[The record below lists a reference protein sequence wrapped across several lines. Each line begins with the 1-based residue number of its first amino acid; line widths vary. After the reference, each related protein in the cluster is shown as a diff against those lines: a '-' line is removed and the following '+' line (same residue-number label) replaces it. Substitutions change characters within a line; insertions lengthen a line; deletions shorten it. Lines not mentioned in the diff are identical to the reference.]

1 MRSRALTLLLFSLF
15 WSQTSRASVEIVNV
29 GVDASLGFEIQ
40 GDFVA
45 IRTSEARAG
54 GTDLNGDGD
63 TTDFVLQVFDWST
76 GLVRNSGLE
85 ASGGFRMAG
94 RYIAFTVLESRQGAT
109 DLNGDGD
116 TADLVQH
123 VYDAE
128 TGVAANLGLATSTF
142 RIEGDLLAF
151 TVIESAQGASDRN
164 GDGDTKDGVLH
175 LYRPST
181 GALTNVGL
189 DAAGG
194 FVSSGTHVA
203 FAVSE
208 SNQGG
213 SDRNGD
219 GDALDSVLHVVQ
231 ASDGSTTNLGAA
243 TLSLQFQLDANL
255 VAFVV
260 RESSQGNQNLNGD
273 SDINDNVLHLYDIAD
288 MTTSNLGRA
297 TTSFQLSGGVV
308 AFAQPESG
316 QGAADANG
324 DGDVFDEVLHYFEAA
339 SSTMTSLSSAVE
351 GFQLDA
357 GHLAF
362 GVREFRQAATD
373 LNGDGDTADLVLH
386 LHDVAAGS
394 TVNLGTDA
402 TLGFK
407 LDGETLLAF
416 GAWEP
421 GQGAGDLNGDGDISD
436 FVLHVYDIVSGT
448 VINLE
453 VDPSGGFQSFQLDGK
468 TLTFGV
474 QEQAQGATDLN
485 LDGDTADIVL
495 HFFQA
500 GASSIVN
507 LGFDVSAGHQV
518 QSDRIAFGVTEARQ
532 GLTDL
537 NGDGDTGDVVLHV
550 ADVSPDDARSRI
562 EALIALVRS
571 MDLPRPTERL
581 HVMFLE
587 LALRALD
594 RDKPCKAIGWLELFH
609 FSVKVHQGGK
619 IPRAQARELRDEA
632 QAIIELM
639 RAENP
644 SCKSPVHLL
653 CKTGHLKHFKNKHQ
667 CKKHYHQK
675 HHDKKDH

>member
-1 MRSRALTLLLFSLF
+1 LRSRALTLLLFTLF
-15 WSQTSRASVEIVNV
+15 LNRTSAAVDIVNV

-45 IRTSEARAG
+45 IRTSEARSG

-63 TTDFVLQVFDWST
+63 TADFVLQVFDWST
-76 GLVRNSGLE
+76 GLVRNTGLE

-94 RYIAFTVLESRQGAT
+94 RYVAFTVLESRQGGL

-116 TADLVQH
+116 AADLVQH

-128 TGVAANLGLATSTF
+128 TGVATNLGLAASTF

-164 GDGDTKDGVLH
+164 GDGDSNDGVLH

-181 GALTNVGL
+181 GTLTNVGL
-189 DAAGG
+189 AAAGG
-194 FVSSGTHVA
+194 LVSSDTHVA

-213 SDRNGD
+213 ADRNGD
-219 GDALDSVLHVVQ
+219 GDALDTVLHLVD
-231 ASDGSTTNLGAA
+231 ASTGVTTNLGAA
-243 TLSLQFQLDANL
+243 TVTLQFQLNSGRL
-255 VAFVV
+255 AFVV
-260 RESSQGNQNLNGD
+260 RESSQGNQSLNGD
-273 SDINDNVLHLYDIAD
+273 SDVNDNVLHLYNIAD
-288 MTTSNLGRA
+288 GTTSNLGRA
-297 TTSFQLSGGVV
+297 VTSFQLRDGVV
-308 AFAQPESG
+308 AFAQPESA

-324 DGDVFDEVLHYFEAA
+324 DGDAFDDVLHYFDAA
-339 SSTMTSLSSAVE
+339 SSTMTNLASAVE
-351 GFQLDA
+351 GFQLDSE
-357 GHLAF
+357 HLAF

-386 LHDVAAGS
+386 LHDVAAS
-394 TVNLGTDA
+394 TTVNLGTDA

-416 GAWEP
+416 GVWEP
-421 GQGAGDLNGDGDISD
+421 GQGVGDLNGDGDISD
-436 FVLHVYDIVSGT
+436 YVLHVYDIVSGT

-453 VDPSGGFQSFQLDGK
+453 VDPSGGFQSFQVDGK
-468 TLTFGV
+468 LLTFGV

-495 HFFQA
+495 HYYRA
-500 GASSIVN
+500 GADSIVN

-518 QSDRIAFGVTEARQ
+518 QADRIAFAVTESRQ

-537 NGDGDTGDVVLHV
+537 NGDGDTGDIVLHV
-550 ADVSPDDARSRI
+550 ADLGPDDARSRI

-571 MDLPRPTERL
+571 MNLPRTTERH
-581 HVMFLE
+581 HVAFLE
-587 LALRALD
+587 LALQALD
-594 RDKPCKAIGWLELFH
+594 GDNPCEAIRWLQLFD
-609 FSVKVHQGGK
+609 FSVKVPQGMK
-619 IPRAQARELRDEA
+619 IPQAQAQELQDEA
-632 QAIIELM
+632 ESILDQLRE
-639 RAENP
+639 ENP
-644 SCKSPVHLL
+644 SCKSLAHLL
-653 CKTGHLKHFKNKHQ
+653 CKKGT
-667 CKKHYHQK
+667 
-675 HHDKKDH
+675 

>member
-1 MRSRALTLLLFSLF
+1 MRSRALTLLLLSLF
-15 WSQTSRASVEIVNV
+15 WSRTGNASVEIVNV

-45 IRTSEARAG
+45 MRTSEARSG
-54 GTDLNGDGD
+54 NTDLNGDGD
-63 TTDFVLQVFDWST
+63 TADFVLQVFDWST

-85 ASGGFRMAG
+85 ASGGFRMSG
-94 RYIAFTVLESRQGAT
+94 RYVAFSVLESRQGGT

-116 TADLVQH
+116 TSDLVQH
-123 VYDAE
+123 VFDAE
-128 TGVAANLGLATSTF
+128 TGVATNLGLATSAF

-151 TVIESAQGASDRN
+151 TVIESGQGGTDRN
-164 GDGDTKDGVLH
+164 GDGDSKDAVLH

-194 FVSSGTHVA
+194 FVSSDTHVA

-219 GDALDSVLHVVQ
+219 GDALDSVLHVV
-231 ASDGSTTNLGAA
+231 AAAGGPATNLGAA
-243 TLSLQFQLDANL
+243 TLSLQFQIDGNL
-255 VAFVV
+255 VAYVV
-260 RESSQGNQNLNGD
+260 RESSQGGQNLNGD
-273 SDINDNVLHLYDIAD
+273 SDVNDNVLHLYDIAH

-297 TTSFQLSGGVV
+297 VTSFQLAGPVV

-324 DGDVFDEVLHYFEAA
+324 DGDIFDDVLHYFDAA
-339 SSTMTSLSSAVE
+339 SSTMINLASAVE
-351 GFQLDA
+351 GFQVDA
-357 GHLAF
+357 AHVAF

-386 LHDVAAGS
+386 LHDVAAGT

-421 GQGAGDLNGDGDISD
+421 AQGAGDLNGDGDVSD
-436 FVLHVYDIVSGT
+436 YVLHVYDIVSGT

-453 VDPSGGFQSFQLDGK
+453 VDPSGGFQSFQVDGK

-474 QEQAQGATDLN
+474 QELAQGASDLN

-495 HFFQA
+495 HYYQA
-500 GASSIVN
+500 GGASIVN

-518 QSDRIAFGVTEARQ
+518 QNDRVAFAVTESRQ

-537 NGDGDTGDVVLHV
+537 NADGDTGDVILHV
-550 ADVSPDDARSRI
+550 ADLKPLDARSRI

-571 MDLPRPTERL
+571 MDLPEPTER
-581 HVMFLE
+581 FLVA
-587 LALRALD
+587 LLQHALRDLD
-594 RDKPCKAIGWLELFH
+594 RNKPCRALGWVQH
-609 FSVKVHQGGK
+609 FDFMVAFPPGKK
-619 IPRAQARELRDEA
+619 IPEAQAQELLDEGQAIVQLLRDE
-632 QAIIELM
+632 
-639 RAENP
+639 NP
-644 SCKSPVHLL
+644 DCKSPAHLL
-653 CKTGHLKHFKNKHQ
+653 CRNGQFHHAQKTHFSR
-667 CKKHYHQK
+667 KKPN
-675 HHDKKDH
+675 

>member
-1 MRSRALTLLLFSLF
+1 LRSRALTLLLVTLL
-15 WSQTSRASVEIVNV
+15 WNQTSSAAVEIINV

-45 IRTSEARAG
+45 IRTSEARSG
-54 GTDLNGDGD
+54 NTDLNGDGD
-63 TTDFVLQVFDWST
+63 AADFVLQVFDWST

-85 ASGGFRMAG
+85 ASGGFRMSD
-94 RYIAFTVLESRQGAT
+94 RYIAFTVLESRQGGA

-116 TADLVQH
+116 ALDLVQH
-123 VYDAE
+123 VFDAE
-128 TGVAANLGLATSTF
+128 TGVVTNLGLATSTF

-164 GDGDTKDGVLH
+164 GDGDSKDGVLH
-175 LYRPST
+175 LYRPSSGT
-181 GALTNVGL
+181 LTNVGL

-194 FVSSGTHVA
+194 FVSNGTHAA

-213 SDRNGD
+213 ADRNGD
-219 GDALDSVLHVVQ
+219 GDALDTVLHLV
-231 ASDGSTTNLGAA
+231 DGSSGAAANLGFA
-243 TLSLQFQLDANL
+243 TLSLQFQLDSNL

-260 RESSQGNQNLNGD
+260 RESSQGNQSLNGD
-273 SDINDNVLHLYDIAD
+273 SDVNDNVLHLYDIAA

-297 TTSFQLSGGVV
+297 ATSFKLAGGVV
-308 AFAQPESG
+308 AFAQPESA

-324 DGDVFDEVLHYFEAA
+324 DGDVFDDVLHYFEAA
-339 SSTMTSLSSAVE
+339 SSTMTNLSSAVE

-357 GHLAF
+357 AHLAF
-362 GVREFRQAATD
+362 GVREFRQAAAD

-386 LHDVAAGS
+386 LHDIAASS

-436 FVLHVYDIVSGT
+436 YVLHVYDIISGNL
-448 VINLE
+448 INLE

-495 HFFQA
+495 HYFQA
-500 GASSIVN
+500 GAGSIVN

-518 QSDRIAFGVTEARQ
+518 RSDRIAFGVTEARQ

-550 ADVSPDDARSRI
+550 ADLRPDDPRSRI

-594 RDKPCKAIGWLELFH
+594 RDKPCKAIGWVDLFN
-609 FSVKVHQGGK
+609 FSVRVHQSK
-619 IPRAQARELRDEA
+619 ILQAQAQELGGEA
-632 QAIIELM
+632 SAILEDM

-644 SCKSPVHLL
+644 SCKSGAHML
-653 CKTGHLKHFKNKHQ
+653 CKKGRFKHFKKYHHHK
-667 CKKHYHQK
+667 KKHH
-675 HHDKKDH
+675 

>member
-1 MRSRALTLLLFSLF
+1 LRSRALTLLLFTLF
-15 WSQTSRASVEIVNV
+15 LNRTSAAVEIVNV

-45 IRTSEARAG
+45 IRTSEARSG

-63 TTDFVLQVFDWST
+63 TADFVLQVFDWST
-76 GLVRNSGLE
+76 GLVRNTGLE

-94 RYIAFTVLESRQGAT
+94 RYVAFTVLESRQGGL

-116 TADLVQH
+116 AADLVQH

-128 TGVAANLGLATSTF
+128 TGVATNLGLAASTF
-142 RIEGDLLAF
+142 RIKGDLLAF

-164 GDGDTKDGVLH
+164 GDGDSNDGVLH

-194 FVSSGTHVA
+194 LVSSDTHVA

-213 SDRNGD
+213 ADRNGD
-219 GDALDSVLHVVQ
+219 GDALDTVLHLVD
-231 ASDGSTTNLGAA
+231 ASTGVTTNLGAA
-243 TLSLQFQLDANL
+243 TLSLQFQLDSNL

-260 RESSQGNQNLNGD
+260 RESSQGNQSLNGD
-273 SDINDNVLHLYDIAD
+273 SDVNDNVLHLYDIAD
-288 MTTSNLGRA
+288 GTTSNLGRA
-297 TTSFQLSGGVV
+297 VTSFQLADGVV
-308 AFAQPESG
+308 AFAQPESA

-324 DGDVFDEVLHYFEAA
+324 DGDAFDDVLHYFDAA
-339 SSTMTSLSSAVE
+339 SSTMTNLASAVE
-351 GFQLDA
+351 GFQLDSE
-357 GHLAF
+357 HLAF

-386 LHDVAAGS
+386 LHDVAAS
-394 TVNLGTDA
+394 TTVNLGTDA

-416 GAWEP
+416 GVWEP
-421 GQGAGDLNGDGDISD
+421 GQGVGDLNGDGDISD
-436 FVLHVYDIVSGT
+436 YVLHVYDIVSGT

-453 VDPSGGFQSFQLDGK
+453 VDPSGGFQSFQVDGK
-468 TLTFGV
+468 LLTFGV

-495 HFFQA
+495 HYYRA
-500 GASSIVN
+500 GADSIVN

-518 QSDRIAFGVTEARQ
+518 QADRIAFAVTESRQ
-532 GLTDL
+532 GFTDL
-537 NGDGDTGDVVLHV
+537 NGDGDTGDIVLHV
-550 ADVSPDDARSRI
+550 ADVGPDDARSRI
-562 EALIALVRS
+562 EALIALVRA
-571 MDLPRPTERL
+571 MNLPRNTERH
-581 HVMFLE
+581 HVAFLE
-587 LALRALD
+587 LALQALD
-594 RDKPCKAIGWLELFH
+594 GDNPCEAIRWLQLFD
-609 FSVKVHQGGK
+609 FSVKVPQGMK
-619 IPRAQARELRDEA
+619 IPQAQAQELQNEAESILDQLRE
-632 QAIIELM
+632 
-639 RAENP
+639 ENP
-644 SCKSPVHLL
+644 SCKSLAHLL
-653 CKTGHLKHFKNKHQ
+653 CKKGT
-667 CKKHYHQK
+667 
-675 HHDKKDH
+675 

>member
-1 MRSRALTLLLFSLF
+1 MRSRALTLFLFTLF
-15 WSQTSRASVEIVNV
+15 WNRTSSAAVEIVNV

-40 GDFVA
+40 GNFVA

-54 GTDLNGDGD
+54 NTDLNGDGD
-63 TTDFVLQVFDWST
+63 TADFVLQVFDWST

-94 RYIAFTVLESRQGAT
+94 RYIAFTVLESRQGGT

-128 TGVAANLGLATSTF
+128 TGVATNLGLATSTF
-142 RIEGDLLAF
+142 RIRGDLLAF

-164 GDGDTKDGVLH
+164 ADGDSKDGVLH

-181 GALTNVGL
+181 GTLTNVGL

-194 FVSSGTHVA
+194 FVSNDSHAA
-203 FAVSE
+203 FAISE

-213 SDRNGD
+213 ADRNGD
-219 GDALDSVLHVVQ
+219 GDALDTVLSVVD
-231 ASDGSTTNLGAA
+231 ASTGAVTNLGFA
-243 TLSLQFQLDANL
+243 TLSLQFQLDSNL

-260 RESSQGNQNLNGD
+260 RESSQGSQSLNGD
-273 SDINDNVLHLYDIAD
+273 SDVNDNVLHIHDITG

-297 TTSFQLSGGVV
+297 AASFQLADGVV
-308 AFAQPESG
+308 AFAQPESA

-324 DGDVFDEVLHYFEAA
+324 DGDVFDDVLHYFEAA
-339 SSTMTSLSSAVE
+339 SSAMTNLSYAVE
-351 GFQLDA
+351 GFQLDSE
-357 GHLAF
+357 HLAF
-362 GVREFRQAATD
+362 GVREFRQAAAD

-416 GAWEP
+416 GTWEP
-421 GQGAGDLNGDGDISD
+421 GQGNGDLNGDGDVSD
-436 FVLHVYDIVSGT
+436 YVLHVYDIVSSK

-474 QEQAQGATDLN
+474 QEQAQAATDLN

-518 QSDRIAFGVTEARQ
+518 ESDRIAFAVTESRQ
-532 GLTDL
+532 GLADL

-550 ADVSPDDARSRI
+550 ADVGPDDARSRI
-562 EALIALVRS
+562 EALIALLRS
-571 MDLPRPTERL
+571 MDVPQNTERVL
-581 HVMFLE
+581 VSFLE
-587 LALRALD
+587 FALGTVD
-594 RDKPCKAIGWLELFH
+594 RDKPCRAIGWLQVFD
-609 FSVKVHQGGK
+609 FAVKAHQGKK
-619 IPRAQARELRDEA
+619 IPQAQAQELRDEA
-632 QAIIELM
+632 GSILGQLRE
-639 RAENP
+639 ENS
-644 SCKSPVHLL
+644 SCKNPFHEL
-653 CKTGHLKHFKNKHQ
+653 CKKGHKKHLKKKHQ
-667 CKKHYHQK
+667 CKKVHHKHHQK
-675 HHDKKDH
+675 H